1 MGCPRRGHGY
11 GCVSKGGTR
20 REVGGSLDPSPG
32 VPGKK
37 GSNLF
42 YMIPLERWNTEH
54 TSSFSTQK
62 EHGDNR
68 FPSLIGPVEHD
79 VSIVF
84 QSVPEQKLKL
94 FTAVPGRSTSSG
106 GVTCNV
112 TWGWL

>member
-37 GSNLF
+37 RVQPFLYDSPGT
-42 YMIPLERWNTEH
+42 LEHGTHEQ
-54 TSSFSTQK
+54 FSTQK